1 VKTTGF
7 RRALSL
13 RIDRNQINQTFWLG
27 TVTSSSVVSA
37 DHNKYNPRLENRR
50 LWATHKLNHTP

>member
-50 LWATHKLNHTP
+50 LWATQKLNHTT